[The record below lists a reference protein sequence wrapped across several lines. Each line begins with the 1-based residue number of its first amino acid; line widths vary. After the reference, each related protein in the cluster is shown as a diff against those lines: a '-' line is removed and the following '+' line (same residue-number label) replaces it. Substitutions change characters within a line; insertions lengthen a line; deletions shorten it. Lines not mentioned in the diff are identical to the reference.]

1 MTEPHSP
8 DDDHLTRRPDPEPIS
23 RRGPMIALLLLVGLI
38 VAGWFLSDI
47 LRAAARVQDCVMAGR
62 RNCVI
67 FH

>member
-1 MTEPHSP
+1 MTEPNTPS
-8 DDDHLTRRPDPEPIS
+8 DDRPTRPPPEEPPS